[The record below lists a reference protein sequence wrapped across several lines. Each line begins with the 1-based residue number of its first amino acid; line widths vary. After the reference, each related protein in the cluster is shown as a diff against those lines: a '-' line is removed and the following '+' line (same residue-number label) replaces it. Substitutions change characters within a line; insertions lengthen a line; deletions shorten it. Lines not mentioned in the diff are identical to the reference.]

1 MIVRSKEHKMQN
13 KVRVTICGK
22 EYALQTDETPNYIIS
37 LAKRVDRQIMDLVN
51 SADNISIQTAAV
63 LTALDALDEAN
74 KSNESIDNIRTQIKD
89 YVDDAGRARMERD
102 EAIKELERLRT
113 QIQSLENELKLK
125 ELKES
130 L

>member
-1 MIVRSKEHKMQN
+1 MQN